1 MMSKWLKIGLLFFV
15 ISPLGVKAQGFVNEN
30 SFFECDQ
37 AFEITFPLSVKNDQ
51 TVFYQYEEQFAFWYR
66 FKTDVDQ
73 EIQLELA
80 PLDSNSR
87 YAVFVYETSGE
98 NLCSQVF
105 NGKVKPLKDAL
116 LNKQM
121 TLSGLITHFNLQAK
135 KSKEYYFCV
144 LTTSVYNCGHQLA
157 MASNTDSLVVKAVH
171 IPCVLDEDVLV
182 EKEKGLPLGANNL
195 LALLKLKDQSSGAN
209 NIKAEIVIKDLENNK
224 EVKVDY
230 DSIKVKTLLVAEGK
244 KYSVS
249 CLAPGYQR
257 FSHEI
262 VVSEYMKSD
271 SSDFIIYL
279 NPLKQ
284 GDMFLMN
291 HIYFHPNTYAL
302 KKKANKELDY
312 LVNFLQNNLDLKIEL
327 SGHTNGSGKIRRNKS
342 YKNRSEQWT
351 FEGTSKKLSMLRADE
366 IKRKLVKKGIDE
378 GRIYTKGCGG
388 DNMIIKEAKDLE
400 AIKKNIRVE
409 VKLM

>member
-1 MMSKWLKIGLLFFV
+1 MSKWLNIIFLFIV
-15 ISPLGVKAQGFVNEN
+15 ISPLGVKSQDVVNEN
-30 SFFECDQ
+30 SFFECNQ

-73 EIQLELA
+73 EIKLELA

-87 YAVFVYETSGE
+87 YAIFVYETAGK

-105 NGKVKPLKDAL
+105 NGKVKPLKEAL
-116 LNKQM
+116 LNKQT

-135 KSKEYYFCV
+135 NSKEYYFCV
-144 LTTSVYNCGHQLA
+144 LTTSVYNCGHQLSI
-157 MASNTDSLVVKAVH
+157 ASNTDSLVVKAVH
-171 IPCVLDEDVLV
+171 IPCVMDEDVVV
-182 EKEKGLPLGANNL
+182 EKEKGLSLGTNNL
-195 LALLKLKDQSSGAN
+195 LAFLKLKDQSSGAN
-209 NIKAEIVIKDLENNK
+209 NIKAEIVIKDLENNS

-230 DSIKVKTLLVAEGK
+230 DSLKVKILLVTEGK

-257 FSHEI
+257 FSHDI
-262 VVSEYMKSD
+262 VVSEYMESD
-271 SSDFIIYL
+271 SSDFVIYL

-284 GDMFLMN
+284 GDIFLMN

-312 LVNFLQNNLDLKIEL
+312 LVNFLRNNLELKIEL
-327 SGHTNGSGKIRRNKS
+327 SGHTNGSGKIKRNRA
-342 YKNRSEQWT
+342 YRNRSEQWA
-351 FEGTSKKLSMLRADE
+351 FEGTSKKLSMLRAKE

-378 GRIYTKGCGG
+378 DRIYTKGCGG
-388 DNMIIKEAKDLE
+388 DNMIIKEAKELE